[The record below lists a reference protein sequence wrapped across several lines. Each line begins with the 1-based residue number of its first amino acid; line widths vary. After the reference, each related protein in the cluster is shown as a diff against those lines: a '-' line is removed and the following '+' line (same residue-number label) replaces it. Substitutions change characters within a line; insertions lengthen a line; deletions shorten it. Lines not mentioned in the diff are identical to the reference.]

1 MAKWLK
7 CMYVRIYVSLKINIF
22 THLSRCPMWC
32 KSGQTKKKYEDE
44 EIQHQKKANVLFH
57 PHFLK
62 CFFFI
67 INIIITER
75 FNIHC
80 SRIMWYVAMQSF
92 LFSCRPNFNNALLVY
107 FQTVTLF
114 HNIQNIFQTFDTKGA
129 IKIDFNL
136 FQFGKHSFQFSARNW
151 NCNNLIINSM

>member
-1 MAKWLK
+1 MQCFSKVLTTFCK
-7 CMYVRIYVSLKINIF
+7 EIHEMINTIVIKE
-22 THLSRCPMWC
+22 CY
-32 KSGQTKKKYEDE
+32 KYEDE

-80 SRIMWYVAMQSF
+80 SRIMRYVVMQSF
-92 LFSCRPNFNNALLVY
+92 LFGCRPNFINVLLVY
-107 FQTVTLF
+107 FSTVTLF
-114 HNIQNIFQTFDTKGA
+114 HNIQNIFQMLDTKGA
-129 IKIDFNL
+129 MKIDFNL
-136 FQFGKHSFQFSARNW
+136 FQFGKHSFQFSARN
-151 NCNNLIINSM
+151 